1 MSADVSAPT
10 FPASLPV
17 AASSAPSA
25 QQSPD
30 SVQEPPEIA
39 FTPAATEAVEGGH
52 GPSKQGEPAGTS
64 ASDHCS
70 DWSPDSVR
78 DGLLSPVPS
87 RSGVPIAMRA
97 GQVQRDGALSPFGLR
112 PQLVQPPKIDKD
124 IVGGFMGDVGEP
136 SGSRSE
142 PSGSRSEP
150 SGSRSGGRRRR
161 VSADDEVLQGA
172 IESLGPMH
180 DADLGALIWS
190 DAPEVRGETSEITSE
205 ISSSKRSSNSLP
217 NLAALEAAHVSAA
230 AGKIPPTSST
240 LLVRSSSSLQDL
252 AGLEAAFAAR
262 HASLLAGAAAA
273 AEAGPPTPTDVLT
286 TTRRYDP
293 ALSRITGF
301 LIDLDGTV
309 YRPNSL
315 IAGACTF
322 HEWLVSTGKQF
333 VYLSNTGAKSSEAV
347 RRKLRT
353 PRYYLAAEKLPPHC
367 VWTAAEA
374 QVEFMADHIPVG
386 AKVFVVS
393 GASGDFWLAM
403 LRERCPALVDT
414 WEIRTALSE
423 TEAKHWATIAAA
435 HPKTPLVWVVMFID
449 GPLGSCNDPTTGEPS
464 PADWSYDFI
473 RNLSYLLGHGAHLAY
488 TADDSSNPAVD
499 DSYGGYVWPQPGPG
513 MFAAM
518 LKAIIPPRGMGR
530 VHCLGKGGQD
540 GKQYMMEHAIKLLRE
555 QGHSGDRKTICMVG
569 DRFDTDIRG
578 GCMVGITTC
587 LVETGA
593 HAFTVQGDYPQDVPT
608 FVARS
613 IGAMHGLHHTT
624 PRCELPMV
632 LRQPLRL
639 WVLSNANVTTAHAV
653 DKGMSLQL
661 DQCLTEFYARESC
674 AAGGFGRD
682 SLLKAFDEI
691 GLEVSEQQVDRGLET
706 MLRGSKVLRDEAVG
720 PIPYSLFALLI
731 RKALRSVGVETP
743 ALNERGPQPSP
754 PKLPGASPPTFP
766 RLPRM
771 LRPIPRFAERPPRPL
786 SPLLSS
792 SAGRRTSRHP
802 SGMPMPSS
810 SAAASSTVAETA
822 RPALPPA
829 SSAAQTPTTA
839 PGFSVLLSAGASFD
853 GDGDGDGNGDGSADG
868 NHGNHGNQGDGSFH
882 SDDIA
887 GGAAANAVI
896 GSAADVEERSPASSI
911 RGLLLCRR
919 SSSGQMSTVD
929 RGMSIELSARR
940 VLASKGISPDVE
952 GSLRAVLRRRKSLGV
967 GASASFFSSLSDQ
980 RSFSPWGGG
989 RRREHWFQAEP
1000 TENSDQPPCESEP
1013 TDDKDEQEEAILV
1026 SGEAK

>member
-1 MSADVSAPT
+1 
-10 FPASLPV
+10 
-17 AASSAPSA
+17 
-25 QQSPD
+25 
-30 SVQEPPEIA
+30 
-39 FTPAATEAVEGGH
+39 
-52 GPSKQGEPAGTS
+52 
-64 ASDHCS
+64 
-70 DWSPDSVR
+70 
-78 DGLLSPVPS
+78 
-87 RSGVPIAMRA
+87 
-97 GQVQRDGALSPFGLR
+97 
-112 PQLVQPPKIDKD
+112 
-124 IVGGFMGDVGEP
+124 
-136 SGSRSE
+136 
-142 PSGSRSEP
+142 
-150 SGSRSGGRRRR
+150 
-161 VSADDEVLQGA
+161 
-172 IESLGPMH
+172 MH

-190 DAPEVRGETSEITSE
+190 DAPAVRGDTSEITSE
-205 ISSSKRSSNSLP
+205 ISSNKRSSTSLP
-217 NLAALEAAHVSAA
+217 NLAALEAAHVSA

-273 AEAGPPTPTDVLT
+273 AEAGPPTPTDVP
-286 TTRRYDP
+286 TRRYDP
-293 ALSRITGF
+293 TLSRITGF

-540 GKQYMMEHAIKLLRE
+540 GNQYMMEHAIKLLRE

-578 GCMVGITTC
+578 GCMVGISTC

-613 IGAMHGLHHTT
+613 IGAMHGLYQAS

-653 DKGMSLQL
+653 DKGVSLQL
-661 DQCLTEFYARESC
+661 DRCLKEFYEREGCSSS
-674 AAGGFGRD
+674 GGFGRN

-691 GLEVSEQQVDRGLET
+691 GLEVSEHQVDLGLKT
-706 MLRGSKVLRDEAVG
+706 IALRGAAVG

-731 RKALRSVGVETP
+731 QKALRSVGVDTRP
-743 ALNERGPQPSP
+743 DRNKITSP
-754 PKLPGASPPTFP
+754 PILETLRMSSRARSPFRRHERAHTS
-766 RLPRM
+766 LTE
-771 LRPIPRFAERPPRPL
+771 PIP
-786 SPLLSS
+786 
-792 SAGRRTSRHP
+792 
-802 SGMPMPSS
+802 
-810 SAAASSTVAETA
+810 
-822 RPALPPA
+822 
-829 SSAAQTPTTA
+829 
-839 PGFSVLLSAGASFD
+839 
-853 GDGDGDGNGDGSADG
+853 
-868 NHGNHGNQGDGSFH
+868 
-882 SDDIA
+882 
-887 GGAAANAVI
+887 
-896 GSAADVEERSPASSI
+896 
-911 RGLLLCRR
+911 
-919 SSSGQMSTVD
+919 
-929 RGMSIELSARR
+929 
-940 VLASKGISPDVE
+940 
-952 GSLRAVLRRRKSLGV
+952 
-967 GASASFFSSLSDQ
+967 
-980 RSFSPWGGG
+980 
-989 RRREHWFQAEP
+989 
-1000 TENSDQPPCESEP
+1000 
-1013 TDDKDEQEEAILV
+1013 
-1026 SGEAK
+1026 

>member
-1 MSADVSAPT
+1 MGADVNAPT

-78 DGLLSPVPS
+78 DGLLSPAPS
-87 RSGVPIAMRA
+87 RSGAPIAMSA
-97 GQVQRDGALSPFGLR
+97 GQVQRDCGT
-112 PQLVQPPKIDKD
+112 QLVQPPKIDMD
-124 IVGGFMGDVGEP
+124 IVGGYMGDVGQ
-136 SGSRSE
+136 

-172 IESLGPMH
+172 
-180 DADLGALIWS
+180 LIWS
-190 DAPEVRGETSEITSE
+190 DGPEVRGDTSEITSE
-205 ISSSKRSSNSLP
+205 ISSNIRSSTSLP
-217 NLAALEAAHVSAA
+217 NLAALEAAHVS

-273 AEAGPPTPTDVLT
+273 AEAGPPTPGPPTPTDVP
-286 TTRRYDP
+286 TRRYNP
-293 ALSRITGF
+293 TLSRITGF

-315 IAGACTF
+315 IAGASTF

-333 VYLSNTGAKSSEAV
+333 VYLSNTGAKSCEAV

-367 VWTAAEA
+367 VWTAADA

-393 GASGDFWLAM
+393 GASGDFWLAL
-403 LRERCPALVDT
+403 LRERCPELVDT
-414 WEIRTALSE
+414 WEVRTALTE

-449 GPLGSCNDPTTGEPS
+449 GPLGGCDDPTTGEPS
-464 PADWSYDFI
+464 PADWSYNFI
-473 RNLSYLLGHGAHLAY
+473 RNLTYLLGHGAHLAY

-578 GCMVGITTC
+578 GSMVGITTC

-613 IGAMHGLHHTT
+613 IGAMHGLYPAT

-653 DKGMSLQL
+653 DKGLSLQL
-661 DQCLTEFYARESC
+661 DRCLKEFYERESC
-674 AAGGFGRD
+674 SSSGGFGRN

-691 GLEVSEQQVDRGLET
+691 GLEVSEHQVDLGLKT
-706 MLRGSKVLRDEAVG
+706 MLRGVAVG

-731 RKALRSVGVETP
+731 QKALRSVGVDTRP
-743 ALNERGPQPSP
+743 DPNERIPQFLAERHGSV
-754 PKLPGASPPTFP
+754 
-766 RLPRM
+766 RLRNT
-771 LRPIPRFAERPPRPL
+771 LQPIPQRPSRPQNPL
-786 SPLLSS
+786 SPSLGRASS
-792 SAGRRTSRHP
+792 FNSHGGDSAG
-802 SGMPMPSS
+802 
-810 SAAASSTVAETA
+810 
-822 RPALPPA
+822 
-829 SSAAQTPTTA
+829 
-839 PGFSVLLSAGASFD
+839 
-853 GDGDGDGNGDGSADG
+853 GD
-868 NHGNHGNQGDGSFH
+868 
-882 SDDIA
+882 
-887 GGAAANAVI
+887 AANI
-896 GSAADVEERSPASSI
+896 MSGSAADVEELSGSELAPGSRGLPLCDSSADGSSI
-911 RGLLLCRR
+911 GSLPFRR
-919 SSSGQMSTVD
+919 SSCGKVSTVD
-929 RGMSIELSARR
+929 HLRIDPSVIDQSTRLS
-940 VLASKGISPDVE
+940 SKSPD
-952 GSLRAVLRRRKSLGV
+952 GFRSLRAVLHRRKSLGV
-967 GASASFFSSLSDQ
+967 NVCA
-980 RSFSPWGGG
+980 SFSPWGVDRVGFK
-989 RRREHWFQAEP
+989 REYRSKAEPTEKNDEPPCEAEP
-1000 TENSDQPPCESEP
+1000 TENKGCI
-1013 TDDKDEQEEAILV
+1013 EE
-1026 SGEAK
+1026 E